1 MRLKFARTFRL
12 LRKIK
17 ISKKSI
23 RVIFKLPAFNYKN
36 ALYFFNILKYELIK
50 LLFNLF
56 HCHEAGSLNRED
68 ILKDSIY
75 LSLSLF
81 YRFYRS

>member
-36 ALYFFNILKYELIK
+36 ALYFFNILKYRLVTQHKEHP
-50 LLFNLF
+50 FV
-56 HCHEAGSLNRED
+56 
-68 ILKDSIY
+68 
-75 LSLSLF
+75 
-81 YRFYRS
+81 

>member
-1 MRLKFARTFRL
+1 MAMRLKFARTFRL

-23 RVIFKLPAFNYKN
+23 RIIFKLPAFNYKN
-36 ALYFFNILKYELIK
+36 ALYFFNILKSNELIK

-56 HCHEAGSLNRED
+56 HVAMKRVKFKSRRY
-68 ILKDSIY
+68 LKRFY
-75 LSLSLF
+75 LSIL
-81 YRFYRS
+81 